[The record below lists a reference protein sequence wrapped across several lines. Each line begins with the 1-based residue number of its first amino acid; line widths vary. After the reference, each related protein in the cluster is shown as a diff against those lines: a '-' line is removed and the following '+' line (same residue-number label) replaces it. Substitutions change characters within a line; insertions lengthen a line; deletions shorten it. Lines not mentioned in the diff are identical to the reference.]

1 MNNALSHEG
10 FLLLYTIYSRLL
22 VSFCHEPNAPS

>member
-1 MNNALSHEG
+1 MNNALSPEG
-10 FLLLYTIYSRLL
+10 FLLLYIYSRLL